1 MESLAATVI
10 HHSALPAP
18 PFSPSDALLSSFNA
32 NVAGEERTILKREE
46 EEGRGEMKEEEKKE

>member
-1 MESLAATVI
+1 MAATVI